1 MCHLYNIV
9 VYVKKVIVAILAIV
23 YMSTT
28 SGATVHMHYCMGELL
43 SWGLSAEKKEKCD
56 NCGMQKGTGKD
67 CCKDEHKVLKVEND
81 QKAAENAFL
90 GMQLA
95 AVVLPSVTTGYVVD
109 VLPNI
114 TESYPVTNG
123 PPEGTIVPVYL
134 RNCVFR
140 I

>member
-1 MCHLYNIV
+1 M
-9 VYVKKVIVAILAIV
+9 KKVIVAILAIV
-23 YMSTT
+23 YLSTT

-67 CCKDEHKVLKVEND
+67 CCKDEHKILKVETD
-81 QKAAENAFL
+81 QKLSENAFQ

-95 AVVLPSVTTGYVVD
+95 TEILPSPPNAYIAEALPSTT
-109 VLPNI
+109 
-114 TESYPVTNG
+114 EAYPVTNG
-123 PPEGTIVPVYL
+123 PPDSKVVPVYL
-134 RNCVFR
+134 LNCVFR